1 MIFNSVGLMLIYF
14 IVFADTL
21 KSLIIDLTSVTEND
35 FMGKRQAYVIIL
47 AAVLIPVILKK
58 EMQEFKIISILLF
71 VALFCF
77 IVLIII

>member
-1 MIFNSVGLMLIYF
+1 
-14 IVFADTL
+14 
-21 KSLIIDLTSVTEND
+21 
-35 FMGKRQAYVIIL
+35 MGKRQAYVIIL